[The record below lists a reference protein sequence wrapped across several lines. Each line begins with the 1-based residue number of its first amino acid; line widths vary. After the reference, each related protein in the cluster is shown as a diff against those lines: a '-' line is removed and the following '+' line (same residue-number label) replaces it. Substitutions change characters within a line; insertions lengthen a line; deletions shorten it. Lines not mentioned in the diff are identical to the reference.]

1 MHFEYFQQGIKVSMV
16 IHRSTKKSKGKHRIR
31 ARQRPVNEI
40 NEDDINFFVHSLEE
54 KLEAGVYPKL
64 RELEKMLKPRLSSQK
79 IIAVL
84 GYLQRSRMI
93 EVDLD
98 GNIIWIRR
106 DTSASAESGTLFDSA
121 VMSEDFRKLLQNH
134 NHTQQHAD

>member
-1 MHFEYFQQGIKVSMV
+1 MV

-40 NEDDINFFVHSLEE
+40 SEDDINFFVHSLEE
-54 KLEAGVYPKL
+54 KLESGVYPKL